1 MATIRQVYPIA
12 ELGKASDEQTNSP
25 EFMRLKA
32 SSGYPVIDEKD
43 VRNEVLAH
51 IFDKGNPNP
60 QRILSFDISVSDT
73 GKRSGFVFFTGL
85 LEVVWVYLD
94 HFRAPATCR
103 SGLSGAGIPRLAV
116 RMHVAG

>member
-12 ELGKASDEQTNSP
+12 ELGKASDEKTNSP

-32 SSGYPVIDEKD
+32 FSGYPVIDEKD

-60 QRILSFDISVSDT
+60 QRTLSFNIDPLND
-73 GKRSGFVFFTGL
+73 
-85 LEVVWVYLD
+85 
-94 HFRAPATCR
+94 
-103 SGLSGAGIPRLAV
+103 
-116 RMHVAG
+116 